1 MKTSNMKIYRSHC
14 TGICA
19 VALSLSLLT
28 TSCGSNT
35 AGGAL
40 IGGIGGS
47 MIGAIVG
54 GSVGG
59 PFGRDMGVLVGS
71 LGGAAVGAGIGA
83 AVDHA
88 EEEQY
93 SSNWNSRQNYEG
105 LRNGGTSTQSTSN
118 NRDNRSLVRIDHQGD
133 ITFDSRS
140 CALSGSAKNALDQ
153 ISTYLNGRSGD
164 VYLYAGTDD
173 IESRDFD
180 FELSDSRARA
190 VADYLIARGLSSSRI
205 HIVALG
211 EREPV
216 ADNTSSTGRTQNRRV
231 EVYITQ

>member
-1 MKTSNMKIYRSHC
+1 M
-14 TGICA
+14 GIC
-19 VALSLSLLT
+19 VATLSLSLLA

-40 IGGIGGS
+40 IGGVGGS
-47 MIGAIVG
+47 MIGAVVG

-71 LGGAAVGAGIGA
+71 LGGAAIGAGIGA

-93 SSNWNSRQNYEG
+93 SSSLNSQRGYEG
-105 LRNGGTSTQSTSN
+105 LHNGNTSAQSNSDHN
-118 NRDNRSLVRIDHQGD
+118 NRSLVRIDHTGD
-133 ITFDSRS
+133 ITFESRS
-140 CALSGSAKNALDQ
+140 CTLSGSAKNALDK

-180 FELSDSRARA
+180 FELSDSRART
-190 VADYLIARGLSSSRI
+190 VADYLIARGLSSNRI
-205 HIVALG
+205 RIVALG
-211 EREPV
+211 KREPV
-216 ADNTSSTGRTQNRRV
+216 ADNSSSDGRMQNRRV
-231 EVYITQ
+231 EVYIAQ